1 MMTTTIPDWTSDPDR
16 PPSIAQFRAARALV
30 DWSQDELAAIAG
42 VGRAT
47 VGDFERGARTPMR
60 QNLRAMRG
68 ALEQHGIVFLWSPA
82 GGEGV
87 VRIGAVIAH
96 QPKPG

>member
-1 MMTTTIPDWTSDPDR
+1 MTTELSGWTSHADR
-16 PPSIAQFRAARALV
+16 APSIAQFRAARALL
-30 DWSQDELAAIAG
+30 DWSQDELAARAD

-60 QNLRAMRG
+60 QNLRAMRRT
-68 ALEQHGIVFLWSPA
+68 LEDAGIAFLWSTA

-87 VRIGAVIAH
+87 VLARPALPTTPTDA
-96 QPKPG
+96 

>member
-1 MMTTTIPDWTSDPDR
+1 MTTDMSDWISDPER
-16 PPSIAQFRAARALV
+16 PPSIIQFRAARALV
-30 DWSQDELAAIAG
+30 DWSQDQLAARAG

-60 QNLRAMRG
+60 QNLRAMRRT
-68 ALEQHGIVFLWSPA
+68 LEQAGIVFLWSSS

-87 VRIGAVIAH
+87 VRSGAVITE
-96 QPKPG
+96 QPAAD